1 MHYTLTYTYQWY
13 DANGN
18 LDPSWIEHLPPTLQ
32 LLHESLVEY
41 YEQLTYE
48 DDSDSDDS
56 ADSTINEGNDAAPV
70 LFNDD
75 AFIEYENGHS
85 EDSASDLSDEVEVEE
100 AIISTMLH
108 HA

>member
-56 ADSTINEGNDAAPV
+56 ADSTIDEGNDAAPV
-70 LFNDD
+70 LFDD
-75 AFIEYENGHS
+75 AFIEYDNGHS
-85 EDSASDLSDEVEVEE
+85 EDSASDLSDEEVEVEE
-100 AIISTMLH
+100 AKFQF
-108 HA
+108 AD